1 MKTIDTLHELL
12 KHELKDLYSAEA
24 QIIEAL
30 PAMIEKASDKK
41 LKSALKEHLDV
52 TTKQKERLDKIQE
65 MLGEENNTQQEEKN
79 GFFANLFKSK
89 EGEEHCKAMEGL
101 IKEGKTLLKEDMT
114 AEVMDAGIIAA
125 CQKIEHYEISS
136 YGTAKAYAVQLRM
149 NKVADLLDETL
160 NEEYFA
166 DDSLTKLAVGGI
178 NLDAETAKHKTADS
192 KGKAG
197 DTKTKDNAKPSSKAP
212 PRKAMIKKAAPKKA
226 VQKKS
231 TAKSSNKTKSATS
244 KSK

>member
-30 PAMIEKASDKK
+30 PGMIKKASDKR
-41 LKSALKEHLDV
+41 LKTALKEHLDV
-52 TTKQKERLDKIQE
+52 TTKQKDRLDNIQE
-65 MLGEENNTQQEEKN
+65 MLGEENNTQQEEKK

-101 IKEGKTLLKEDMT
+101 VKEGKTLLKEDMT
-114 AEVMDAGIIAA
+114 PEVMDAGIIAA

-136 YGTAKAYAVQLRM
+136 YGTAKAYALQLKM
-149 NKVADLLDETL
+149 QKVADMLNETL

-166 DDSLTKLAVGGI
+166 DDSLTKLAVGDV
-178 NLDAETAKHKTADS
+178 NLHAETAKSKTVS
-192 KGKAG
+192 KKEKVRNNKVKKEEPA
-197 DTKTKDNAKPSSKAP
+197 ARP
-212 PRKAMIKKAAPKKA
+212 PRKAMIKKAAEKAVAKKA
-226 VQKKS
+226 GVQARTSVKKG
-231 TAKSSNKTKSATS
+231 TAKKK
-244 KSK
+244 K

>member
-30 PAMIEKASDKK
+30 PGMIKKASDKR
-41 LKSALKEHLDV
+41 LKTALKEHLDV
-52 TTKQKERLDKIQE
+52 TTKQKDRLDKIQE
-65 MLGEENNTQQEEKN
+65 MLGEENNTQQEEKK

-101 IKEGKTLLKEDMT
+101 VKEGKTLLKEDMT
-114 AEVMDAGIIAA
+114 PEVMDAGIIAA

-136 YGTAKAYAVQLRM
+136 YGTAKAYALQLKM
-149 NKVADLLDETL
+149 QKVADMLNETL

-166 DDSLTKLAVGGI
+166 DDSLTKLAVGDV
-178 NLDAETAKHKTADS
+178 NLHAETAKSKTVS
-192 KGKAG
+192 KKEKVRNNKVKKEEPA
-197 DTKTKDNAKPSSKAP
+197 ARP
-212 PRKAMIKKAAPKKA
+212 PRKAMIKKAAKKA
-226 VQKKS
+226 VAKKAGVKARATVKKG
-231 TAKSSNKTKSATS
+231 TAKKK
-244 KSK
+244 K